1 MFAYQPAALG
11 DILLAHKSFDVL
23 RRALAACCWERRKLA
38 GAADVSIARCLCLC
52 RWQRRRRW
60 VPVKPDYGCPQPRSQ
75 SLPTPAR
82 VLLPALLSSLPPSL
96 SLHCFSLR
104 LSLSHLTILEDLMK
118 KAKPKT
124 TKGVAK
130 FQHCLNHH
138 NVDAAPAPPLPLSC
152 NGQVSIPKTQLIFAQ
167 FAVFDILYD

>member
-23 RRALAACCWERRKLA
+23 RRALCCWERRKLP

-52 RWQRRRRW
+52 RWRRRW
-60 VPVKPDYGCPQPRSQ
+60 VPVKPDYGCPQSRSRSL

-82 VLLPALLSSLPPSL
+82 VLLPASLSTLPPSL
-96 SLHCFSLR
+96 STS
-104 LSLSHLTILEDLMK
+104 LSLFLSLYHLTILEDLMK

-124 TKGVAK
+124 TKGAAK

-138 NVDAAPAPPLPLSC
+138 NVDAAPLSPFRSC
-152 NGQVSIPKTQLIFAQ
+152 NEQVSIPKTQLIFAQ